1 MPSRSPRA
9 TTFESIGMTTTPE
22 VALGDSRHTPA
33 APSAQRTPL
42 GASAGLLAVCV
53 LWGLN
58 WPAVKLALHD
68 VQPWTLRTVGLGIGA
83 LALLAFAKLKR
94 TSLHVPFGRA
104 RAHILVAG
112 ILNVAAYN
120 IFTSYAQIGTT
131 TGRAAFCAYT
141 MPVWVSLMA
150 APILG
155 ERLDRPRI
163 IALLAAVAGLA
174 VVLQPLLS
182 HGVPIGILC
191 ALGAAISWAAGTVYL
206 KWAAVVATPIAVA
219 AWQLTV
225 GAVAVA
231 IGGVVLGA
239 HGGTLHLVS
248 GLAVA
253 YNAFF
258 GTALAYFLWFAA
270 VRHLPAGT
278 AGLGT
283 LMVPVI
289 GAISSAMLLADR
301 PTVSDLVGF
310 ALIVFAAICALAF
323 SPARAVTLLDP

>member
-1 MPSRSPRA
+1 MTSGHQVAIGDRPHDPVAAGVGAPERRA
-9 TTFESIGMTTTPE
+9 
-22 VALGDSRHTPA
+22 
-33 APSAQRTPL
+33 PL
-42 GASAGLLAVCV
+42 GASLGLLGVCV

-58 WPAVKLALHD
+58 WPAVKLALQD
-68 VQPWTLRTVGLGIGA
+68 VQPWTLRTVGLGVGA
-83 LALLAFAKLKR
+83 LALLAVARLR
-94 TSLHVPFGRA
+94 GTSLFVPSGRP
-104 RAHILVAG
+104 RLHIVVAG

-150 APILG
+150 APILK

-163 IALLAAVAGLA
+163 VALLAAVAGLA
-174 VVLQPLLS
+174 VVLWPLVS
-182 HGVPIGILC
+182 NGIPIGILC
-191 ALGAAISWAAGTVYL
+191 ALGAALSWAAGTVYL
-206 KWAAVVATPIAVA
+206 KWVTVEATPIAIA
-219 AWQLTV
+219 AWQLAV
-225 GAVAVA
+225 GSLAVA
-231 IGGVVLGA
+231 IGGAIIGG

-253 YNAFF
+253 YNAFL

-289 GAISSAMLLADR
+289 GAISSAILLADR
-301 PTVSDLVGF
+301 PTETDLIGF
-310 ALIVFAAICALAF
+310 ALIVFAAVCALAF
-323 SPARAVTLLDP
+323 SSRGAVGAPSTPEATLLDP